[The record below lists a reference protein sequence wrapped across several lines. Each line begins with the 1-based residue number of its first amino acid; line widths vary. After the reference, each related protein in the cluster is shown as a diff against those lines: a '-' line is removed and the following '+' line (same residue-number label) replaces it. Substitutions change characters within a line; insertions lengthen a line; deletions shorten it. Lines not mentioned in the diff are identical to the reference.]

1 MKPCLDVLFDAYAYE
16 KEQYGIV
23 DTITIEEY
31 EHLLKQ
37 FKVSRSMGLK
47 LHGSPNCAACGKSL
61 IQKMENGQKEN
72 VVLFGCGHAVHQ
84 SCLAEDRCPVPDCW
98 KDIQTSD
105 KKIRRQSFVGQIQH
119 SSQTHENQAK
129 GEERSI
135 EDLVSNLNT
144 GEFGESNFTLECAAP
159 TPSAIFRRKWL
170 LKAMSMSS
178 CLEMDID

>member
-119 SSQTHENQAK
+119 VTNN
-129 GEERSI
+129 RSA
-135 EDLVSNLNT
+135 
-144 GEFGESNFTLECAAP
+144 FYA
-159 TPSAIFRRKWL
+159 
-170 LKAMSMSS
+170 
-178 CLEMDID
+178 

>member
-72 VVLFGCGHAVHQ
+72 VVLFGTRAAWRKIGVQFPIAGRISKHPTRRYGA
-84 SCLAEDRCPVPDCW
+84 SPLWDRY
-98 KDIQTSD
+98 
-105 KKIRRQSFVGQIQH
+105 
-119 SSQTHENQAK
+119 N
-129 GEERSI
+129 
-135 EDLVSNLNT
+135 
-144 GEFGESNFTLECAAP
+144 
-159 TPSAIFRRKWL
+159 
-170 LKAMSMSS
+170 M
-178 CLEMDID
+178 